1 MNLDEWRQELSVELR
16 KFKSAQQGVIE
27 LADPFLATSMLQ
39 KSLRRA
45 DTQNAKYAGVALL
58 RIDPARL
65 WRRIAIVA
73 FEDFGLSNLNLTAS
87 VVAAASSKAWR
98 GRNGGDEHVL
108 TLIVEC
114 LLGTPRDRRVDEAYM
129 LSVALSRH
137 PNPVATLSRSGA
149 SKDLQELLLS
159 ALTTVQQC
167 EHSIPFRGIRSV
179 LAGPSDAA
187 IAISSASDEDGAA
200 LAEVCSQG
208 RKTSQCL
215 LPVLLP
221 LLKAATLK
229 ANAPTSSTISRSAPP
244 AVMIDGMPSY
254 TFDGFT
260 RPGRAALSK
269 LGWHDRKLAKLLSTL
284 HSSSERT
291 TALVNLLF
299 VAEGGVCTTELSD
312 PLYNELKVHS
322 AGCWSGL
329 SGNALSDGIA
339 MMSEAIPALNEF
351 RRLIVARSANSHQME
366 LWNAN

>member
-1 MNLDEWRQELSVELR
+1 MSLDERRHELSVELR
-16 KFKSAQQGVIE
+16 KFKSAQQGEIE

-45 DTQNAKYAGVALL
+45 DVQNAKYAGIALL
-58 RIDPARL
+58 RIDPNRL

-73 FEDFGLSNLNLTAS
+73 FEDFGLSNLDLTAS

-108 TLIVEC
+108 ALIIEH
-114 LLGTPRDRRVDEAYM
+114 LLGTPRDRRVDETYM
-129 LSVALSRH
+129 LAVALNRLPS
-137 PNPVATLSRSGA
+137 PKATLSGSVA
-149 SKDLQELLLS
+149 SKGLQELLLS
-159 ALTTVQQC
+159 ALTTVRQC

-179 LAGPSDAA
+179 LAGPSDGV
-187 IAISSASDEDGAA
+187 IAQSSASDEDGAL

-229 ANAPTSSTISRSAPP
+229 ADAATSTVIYRSTPP
-244 AVMIDGMPSY
+244 VVMIDGIPSY

-269 LGWHDRKLAKLLSTL
+269 LGWYDRNLAKLLSTL
-284 HSSSERT
+284 HTPSERT
-291 TALVNLLF
+291 AALVNLLF

-329 SGNALSDGIA
+329 SGNALADGVA
-339 MMSEAIPALNEF
+339 TMSEAIPALNEF
-351 RRLIVARSANSHQME
+351 RRLVVARSANSYQME
-366 LWNAN
+366 LWNAY